1 MFGIVRIVFW
11 CIIFSLCIF
20 LMKKFN
26 ILRKINII
34 VLGVLILILCTISGL
49 FPVENYFVTFS
60 TPEEAYSYMNFE
72 KVKLV
77 VEGNKS
83 AFVVGEKDRADYDY
97 LVIPRN
103 QNGWKLGRGVD
114 IKLKEQKIIE
124 GIFVDI
130 YEYKDGDDYY
140 VTVLDMS
147 GKELEI
153 LDSCDSRFIKLSYDN
168 EEIDNNYSSYYASIL
183 SFDENYW
190 ISVNGKQISFSE

>member
-11 CIIFSLCIF
+11 CIIISLCIF

-114 IKLKEQKIIE
+114 TKLKEQKIIE

-140 VTVLDMS
+140 VTVLEMS

-183 SFDENYW
+183 SYDENYW